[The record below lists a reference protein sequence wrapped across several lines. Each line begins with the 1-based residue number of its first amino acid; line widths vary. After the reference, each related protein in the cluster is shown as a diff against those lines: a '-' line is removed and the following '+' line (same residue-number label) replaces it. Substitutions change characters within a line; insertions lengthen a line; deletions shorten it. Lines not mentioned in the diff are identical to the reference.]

1 MNRKEQNIAVFEDTM
16 DWIGHEPA
24 LTDSVKDSIAHTILY
39 PARELLVLPEKSN
52 SDKAKITVTPQRTF
66 EAAHDLLIRY
76 PGCRTAVLNF
86 ASATNPGG
94 GVTRG
99 SSAQEEALC
108 RCSTLYPCLNT
119 PELDKGY
126 YQFHRIQQDVR
137 YTDTC
142 IYVPDVKIIKTDT
155 DAPKRLTENKW
166 QTVDVICCAAPN
178 LRERPYNKMNP
189 GQGRAI
195 RVSNNELLDL
205 HRQRAR
211 KILSVAAANN
221 VDCLVL
227 GAFGCGAFKNDPNIV
242 AQAYRHILPE
252 FDGYFR
258 EIRFAATAR
267 HTTAPIL
274 TCSEK
279 RFDK

>member
-126 YQFHRIQQDVR
+126 YQFHRIQQDVL

-211 KILSVAAANN
+211 KILSVAAANM
-221 VDCLVL
+221 DDTRLL

>member
-24 LTDSVKDSIAHTILY
+24 LTAAVQNSIAHTVLY
-39 PARELLVLPEKSN
+39 PAQQMPDLPESSSRSKT
-52 SDKAKITVTPQRTF
+52 KITVTPQRTF
-66 EAAHDLLIRY
+66 EAAQDLLIRY
-76 PGCRTAVLNF
+76 PGSRAAVLNF

-108 RCSTLYPCLNT
+108 RCSTLYPCLTT

-126 YQFHRIQQDVR
+126 YQYHRKQQDVR
-137 YTDTC
+137 YTDAC
-142 IYVPDVKIIKTDT
+142 IYVPDIKIIKTDT

-178 LRERPYNKMNP
+178 LREQPYNKMNP

-195 RVSNNELLDL
+195 RVSNDELLGL

-211 KILSVAAANN
+211 KILSVAATNN

-252 FDGYFR
+252 FDGYFC
-258 EIRFAATAR
+258 EIRFAVYCPPHDRTNFDVFR
-267 HTTAPIL
+267 HVL
-274 TCSEK
+274 
-279 RFDK
+279 

>member
-258 EIRFAATAR
+258 EIRFAVYCPPHDRTN
-267 HTTAPIL
+267 
-274 TCSEK
+274 
-279 RFDK
+279 FDVFRKTL